1 MMTRREQWPSLAL
14 SVGEPAGI
22 GPDIIANIATRDI
35 EAKLVCIADPK
46 VIAARAEQLGLEL
59 EIAEISRG
67 TEIPPHQPGRLVVL
81 PVKTHAPVTA
91 GELDAKNAT
100 YVLNCL
106 DIAIEL
112 AKSKHVKAIVT
123 GPVHKGIIN
132 DAGHSFTGHTE
143 YLAKS
148 PNSPIP
154 VMMLA
159 SGSLRVALVTTHMA
173 LHEVPANITV
183 ARVGY
188 IINVVTAALK
198 KYFGIEHP
206 RVAVCG
212 LNPHAG
218 ENGHFGS
225 EDDAIIAPAIARART
240 SATTLLG
247 PMPADTAFAPEVR
260 GSIDAYI
267 AMYHDQGLPVIKALG
282 FGEIVNITLGL
293 PILRTSVDHG
303 TALDIA
309 GTGLARPDSL
319 LAAIS
324 AAIDLSSH

>member
-1 MMTRREQWPSLAL
+1 
-14 SVGEPAGI
+14 
-22 GPDIIANIATRDI
+22 
-35 EAKLVCIADPK
+35 
-46 VIAARAEQLGLEL
+46 
-59 EIAEISRG
+59 
-67 TEIPPHQPGRLVVL
+67 
-81 PVKTHAPVTA
+81 
-91 GELDAKNAT
+91 
-100 YVLNCL
+100 
-106 DIAIEL
+106 
-112 AKSKHVKAIVT
+112 
-123 GPVHKGIIN
+123 
-132 DAGHSFTGHTE
+132 
-143 YLAKS
+143 
-148 PNSPIP
+148 
-154 VMMLA
+154 MMLA